1 MKPQKQ
7 KEYKL
12 AVRTPGG
19 AIIEPKLKGLVV
31 RGWSDKDLAE
41 MYCAGIN
48 DYRECCAS
56 RGGRYIVVEASA

>member
-1 MKPQKQ
+1 MGNQKV
-7 KEYKL
+7 KEFRL

-19 AIIEPKLKGLVV
+19 AVIPPKV
-31 RGWSDKDLAE
+31 RGLAVSGWTDRTLAE

-56 RGGRYIVVEASA
+56 RGGRYIVVEAER